1 MCPKTSDNFALFL
14 DDLLSMDPK
23 EIFCCLTTTQAQGHA
38 ASAIQTATV
47 VSGSTGN
54 AVGKRATLERAC
66 VHNYAKV

>member
-14 DDLLSMDPK
+14 DDFLSMDPK

-54 AVGKRATLERAC
+54 AVGK
-66 VHNYAKV
+66 